1 MERLRARLDEAVR
14 LRLRADVPVAC
25 YLSGGLDSCSV
36 LGIASEHRRRNPLRA
51 YTLSFDMADYD
62 ERALAEAQ
70 AKLSGAE
77 FYPIPI
83 QLRSARASTSQTRST
98 TPSVRS

>member
-1 MERLRARLDEAVR
+1 MR

-36 LGIASEHRRRNPLRA
+36 LGIASEIARQPLRA

-62 ERALAEAQ
+62 ERAIAEAQ
-70 AKLSGAE
+70 AAMSGAE
-77 FYPIPI
+77 FYPI
-83 QLRSARASTSQTRST
+83 RSARISSRTGSPTRST
-98 TPSVRS
+98 TPNVRS